1 MSLSPLDLLNLTWRS
16 LIGSPL
22 RSGLTTLGMFVGVAA
37 VSATFQV
44 ATISRTVIETQLNEQ
59 DAPSIVFGVWP
70 EGIPPAGLDYLR
82 ARVPQI
88 QQIAASS
95 WVWISETLRHE
106 NETVSIGGEQGASVW
121 AVTPGYLQ
129 VLGRQIVKGRDFVD
143 RDHTRFRP
151 VAILDVALEEQLFS
165 GSDAIGQTIYMG
177 HLPFTVVGVM
187 SRRGSDENS
196 TMLIPFSVNTALTG
210 WQNTYE
216 FSIRPNIPSD
226 AITVAQMEAIAEQV
240 EAQLISKYPTIE
252 NVFPSINVEE
262 ILKRRE
268 TFGLVARALLVL
280 GGVSLV
286 VGGIG
291 IANITIA
298 AIMERTREIG
308 LRRAIGA
315 TQGEILWQFI
325 LEAVVMSVVG
335 GGAAI
340 ALIHGVT
347 VVVANQYELPY
358 EFNRR
363 DALITLGAAIAVGV
377 GASLLPAI
385 QASRLD
391 PVVALRSD

>member
-37 VSATFQV
+37 VNATFQV
-44 ATISRTVIETQLNEQ
+44 ATISRTVIETQLSEQ
-59 DAPSIVFGVWP
+59 DAPAIIIGFWPGISISS
-70 EGIPPAGLDYLR
+70 LDYLR
-82 ARVPQI
+82 ARVQGA
-88 QQIAASS
+88 QHIAARS
-95 WVWISETLRHE
+95 WLWGFSTLRHE
-106 NETVSIGGEQGASVW
+106 NETVDIDQQNVDILPITS
-121 AVTPGYLQ
+121 GYLQ
-129 VLGRQIVKGRDFVD
+129 VLGRQLVAGRDFVD
-143 RDHTRFRP
+143 RDHEQFRP
-151 VAILDVALEEQLFS
+151 VVVLDVALATQLFPNT
-165 GSDAIGQTIYMG
+165 DALGKTIYMD
-177 HLPFTVVGVM
+177 HVPFTVVGIM
-187 SRRGSDENS
+187 STRASDENS
-196 TMLIPFSVNTALTG
+196 SMLIPFSVGTALMG
-210 WQNTYE
+210 WPNVNR
-216 FSIRPNIPSD
+216 FAIRPEKPSE
-226 AITVAQMEAIAEQV
+226 TLTIAEMEDLAKQV
-240 EAQLISKYPTIE
+240 EAILSNKYPTIE
-252 NVFPSINVEE
+252 HTRSEINVEE
-262 ILKRRE
+262 ILQRRE
-268 TFGLVARALLVL
+268 TFGLVSRALLVL

-347 VVVANQYELPY
+347 VVVANQYDLPY

-363 DALITLGAAIAVGV
+363 NALITLGAAIAVGV
-377 GASLLPAI
+377 GSSLLPAI

>member
-1 MSLSPLDLLNLTWRS
+1 MSLNPLDLLNLTWRS
-16 LIGSPL
+16 LVGSPL

-44 ATISRTVIETQLNEQ
+44 ATISRTVIETQLSEQ
-59 DAPSIVFGVWP
+59 DAPSISIFCWP
-70 EGIPPAGLDYLR
+70 GIPVEGLAYIQ

-88 QQIAASS
+88 HQLAAYS
-95 WVWISETLRHE
+95 WVGIGETLRYE
-106 NETVSIGGEQGASVW
+106 NETVSLGGEQGARVW
-121 AVTPGYLQ
+121 GVTSGYLQ
-129 VLGRQIVKGRDFVD
+129 VLGRRILKGRDFVD
-143 RDHTRFRP
+143 HDHTQFRP
-151 VAILDVALEEQLFS
+151 VAILDVALEGQLFA
-165 GSDAIGQTIYMG
+165 GSEAIGKTIYID

-187 SRRGSDENS
+187 SGRGSDDNS
-196 TMLIPFSVNTALTG
+196 TMLIPFSVSAALTG
-210 WQNTYE
+210 WQDVDQ

-226 AITVAQMEAIAEQV
+226 AITVAQMEMIADQV
-240 EAQLISKYPTIE
+240 KATLISKYPTLE
-252 NVFPSINVEE
+252 GAWPQINVEE
-262 ILKRRE
+262 ILQRRE
-268 TFGLVARALLVL
+268 TFRLVSRALLVL

-315 TQGEILWQFI
+315 TQGEILLQFI
-325 LEAVVMSVVG
+325 LEAVVMSIVG

-363 DALITLGAAIAVGV
+363 NALITLGAAIAVGV
-377 GASLLPAI
+377 GSSLLPAV